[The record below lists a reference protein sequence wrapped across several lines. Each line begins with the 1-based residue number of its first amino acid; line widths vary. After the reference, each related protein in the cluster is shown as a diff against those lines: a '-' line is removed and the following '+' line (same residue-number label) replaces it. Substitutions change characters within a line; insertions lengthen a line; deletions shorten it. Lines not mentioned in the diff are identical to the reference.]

1 MRKESEKMENCPEVH
16 EIIYGGAE
24 YREELE
30 LRDRVLRRPL
40 GLRLADE
47 DLSAE
52 NRDFHIGCFLDGRL
66 AGSLILTRMD
76 DAGFRMRQVGV
87 DAALRRRGLGRRLL
101 EYAHAFAA
109 GLGAREI
116 TLHARR
122 TAVPFYEKL
131 GYRRDGEEF
140 MELGIAHI
148 PMRRT
153 L

>member
-1 MRKESEKMENCPEVH
+1 MEYSPEIH
-16 EIIYGGAE
+16 EIAYGGDE

-52 NRDFHIGCFLDGRL
+52 IRDHHIGCFLDGRL
-66 AGSLILTRMD
+66 VGSLILTPQDGAR
-76 DAGFRMRQVGV
+76 FRMRQVGV
-87 DAALRRRGLGRRLL
+87 DAPLRSRGLGKCLL

-109 GLGAREI
+109 GFGAREI
-116 TLHARR
+116 TLHARK

-140 MELGIAHI
+140 MELGMAHI

-153 L
+153 IG

>member
-1 MRKESEKMENCPEVH
+1 MEYCPEIH
-16 EIIYGGAE
+16 EIAYGGDE

-30 LRDRVLRRPL
+30 LRDRILRRPL

-52 NRDFHIGCFLDGRL
+52 VRDHHIGCFLDGRL
-66 AGSLILTRMD
+66 VGCLILTPQDGAR
-76 DAGFRMRQVGV
+76 FRMRQVGV
-87 DAALRRRGLGRRLL
+87 DASLRSRGLGTRLM
-101 EYAHAFAA
+101 EYAHTFAV
-109 GLGAREI
+109 GRGAREI

-131 GYRRDGEEF
+131 GYRRDGAEF
-140 MELGIAHI
+140 PELGIAHI

-153 L
+153 LG